1 MYMVSSRTYSVN
13 INFSLSPPYFNIHG
27 VPRCSA
33 LGPILFII
41 YILPIKSIFHKYHN
55 INYHIYAD
63 DLQIY
68 PFSSSS
74 DSGMIQ
80 ISMFNCIT
88 DLTYWFSHNSI
99 SLNMTKTNRI
109 NLLSYSQNTVNCG
122 EFSSINHSSFYII
135 SSNFSIYDYPMF
147 HYNLSTR
154 LISTH

>member
-1 MYMVSSRTYSVN
+1 M
-13 INFSLSPPYFNIHG
+13 L
-27 VPRCSA
+27 CSW
-33 LGPILFII
+33 PILFII
-41 YILPIKSIFHKYHN
+41 YILPIKSIFHKYPN

-74 DSGMIQ
+74 DSGLIQ
-80 ISMFNCIT
+80 ISMFNCII

-99 SLNMTKTNRI
+99 SLNITKTNRI
-109 NLLSYSQNTVNCG
+109 KLLSYSQDTFNCG
-122 EFSSINHSSFYII
+122 EFSINHSSFYTI
-135 SSNFSIYDYPMF
+135 SSNFSIYNYPLF